1 MIAILI
7 SVKSYLIV
15 LLICISLI
23 ISDVEHLFICLLA
36 SCLSSLAKCPL
47 KSSAHFLV
55 CCCCC
60 HWIKWAVCIVWRLS
74 PCLFHHLQIFFPR
87 NEFLDYFSSP
97 KRTFCVGLGILF
109 LSLVWEKVKENQG
122 ADVRDRQLSRG
133 WDSTSKTFIKSANC
147 SGLCLRKWGSA
158 LREWGRRI

>member
-1 MIAILI
+1 M
-7 SVKSYLIV
+7 KWYLTVV
-15 LLICISLI
+15 LSCISLI
-23 ISDVEHLFICLLA
+23 ISDVEHFFQRVYWSYVCLLPIFQ
-36 SCLSSLAKCPL
+36 LGG
-47 KSSAHFLV
+47 FLV
-55 CCCCC
+55 FGFFWCG
-60 HWIKWAVCIVWRLS
+60 IVWAVCIVWRLS

-147 SGLCLRKWGSA
+147 SGLCLRKWGSV

>member
-1 MIAILI
+1 M
-7 SVKSYLIV
+7 KWYLIV
-15 LLICISLI
+15 VLSCISLI
-23 ISDVEHLFICLLA
+23 ISDVEHFFQCVYWSSVCLLWR
-36 SCLSSLAKCPL
+36 SKVFCPFFNWVVFW
-47 KSSAHFLV
+47 FLV
-55 CCCCC
+55 FFFWCR
-60 HWIKWAVCIVWRLS
+60 IVWAVCIVWRLS

-147 SGLCLRKWGSA
+147 SGLCLRKWGSV